1 MTRSQSLLN
10 VLSLVEAAKEELPV
24 EQQFLND
31 LKASI
36 ELQDKKNLRQPSKS
50 YKPSSLHCIRNMFF
64 QITGAQV
71 EGERASS
78 ELVGICE
85 SGTDRHIRIQ
95 NAVEAMKENGVDC
108 EYINVGDYVHTH
120 GLDDKLDVVKQ
131 SGNETKLYNKEFNIS
146 FLCDGIIKYKG
157 TYYILEIKTET
168 SSKFWDQKDV
178 MQEHKLQGTAY
189 SLNLDIDDVV
199 FLYENR
205 DNCMKKAFMFHVT
218 SDMKQDLVGKI
229 TECDDYVKKMICPP
243 KPEDVTKKMCAYCN
257 YANRCKGE

>member
-1 MTRSQSLLN
+1 MARSQSLLN

-36 ELQDKKNLRQPSKS
+36 ELQDKKNSRQPSKS

-95 NAVEAMKENGVDC
+95 NAVEQMKENGVDC
-108 EYINVGDYVHTH
+108 EYVDVGEYVH
-120 GLDDKLDVVKQ
+120 
-131 SGNETKLYNKEFNIS
+131 IS
-146 FLCDGIIKYKG
+146 L
-157 TYYILEIKTET
+157 
-168 SSKFWDQKDV
+168 S
-178 MQEHKLQGTAY
+178 
-189 SLNLDIDDVV
+189 
-199 FLYENR
+199 
-205 DNCMKKAFMFHVT
+205 
-218 SDMKQDLVGKI
+218 
-229 TECDDYVKKMICPP
+229 
-243 KPEDVTKKMCAYCN
+243 
-257 YANRCKGE
+257 